1 MEDRG
6 KKEANELILNHN
18 SGYDWEPTVK
28 FFKLSII
35 DRFRRN
41 DKIIISC
48 NRQSLRLVNIAI
60 DETRHMG
67 YLQGQRSGVTIKE
80 NGREVEQIKIPLELI
95 KACVELNKERKDYD

>member
-1 MEDRG
+1 MEDRR
-6 KKEANELILNHN
+6 KKEANEVILNHN
-18 SGYDWEPTVK
+18 PGYDYEPTVK

-48 NRQSLRLVNIAI
+48 NRHSLPLVNIAI

-67 YLQGQRSGVTIKE
+67 YLQGQRSSVTKKE

-95 KACVELNKERKDYD
+95 KACVELNKERKFYD